1 MSEFSKTTYYEQAV
15 LNQLF
20 SKMPFSVPDTL
31 YLALCTADP
40 GADGDTTSEISDPAY
55 ARQPISSWTAAQK
68 HLSGSGSFVQNVLD
82 VDFPAASIDWGRVYF
97 GVLLDAAT
105 GGNAY
110 YKGAFD
116 VAKEVLTN
124 DYFQVPAGELVI
136 KED

>member
-1 MSEFSKTTYYEQAV
+1 MSDFSKTTFYEQAV

-40 GADGDTTSEISDPAY
+40 GADGDTTSEISDPSY
-55 ARQPISSWTAAQK
+55 VRQPISSWTAAQK
-68 HLSGSGSFVQNVLD
+68 HSSGSGSYVQNVLD
-82 VDFPAASIDWGRVYF
+82 VDFPASSIDWGRIYF

-116 VAKEVLTN
+116 VAEEILARGVFHL
-124 DYFQVPAGELVI
+124 PAGEIRVL
-136 KED
+136 EG

>member
-1 MSEFSKTTYYEQAV
+1 MSEFSKTTFYEQAM
-15 LNQLF
+15 LNQLC
-20 SKMPFSVPDTL
+20 SKTPFSVPDTL

-68 HLSGSGSFVQNVLD
+68 HSSGSGSFVQNVLD
-82 VDFPAASIDWGRVYF
+82 VDYPQATVDWGRVSH
-97 GVLLDAAT
+97 GVLLDAAE

-116 VAKEVLTN
+116 VAKEVLAN
-124 DYFQVPAGELVI
+124 DHFQVPAGEV
-136 KED
+136 KVVEG

>member
-1 MSEFSKTTYYEQAV
+1 MSEFSKTTFYEQAM

-55 ARQPISSWTAAQK
+55 ARQPITSWTAAQK
-68 HLSGSGSFVQNVLD
+68 HLSGSGSYVQNVLD
-82 VDFPAASIDWGRVYF
+82 VDFPAASVDWGRVSH
-97 GVLLDAAT
+97 GVLLDAAE

-116 VAKEVLTN
+116 VAKEVLAN